1 MDHLER
7 RLNPAALYEWSE
19 YLAECDDRAAAVEFY
34 LAELVVVVGAVL
46 GYDPKTLL
54 RPTLAER
61 REGEAAN
68 EVHVSAEQAFDL
80 LRISLRG

>member
-7 RLNPAALYEWSE
+7 RLNPASLYEWSE
-19 YLAECDDRAAAVEFY
+19 YLAERDDQAAAVEFY
-34 LAELVVVVGAVL
+34 LAELVVIVGRLAGVE
-46 GYDPKTLL
+46 DPETLL

-68 EVHVSAEQAFDL
+68 EVHVTAEQAFGL
-80 LRISLRG
+80 LKAALH